1 VQPGDAALNR
11 ISDFKREKGETTMI
25 DVFDIMGPIM
35 VGPSSSHTAGAVR
48 IGRMARTLL
57 GDEPVKADIHL
68 HGSFAETGVGH
79 GTDKALVAG
88 LLGMATDDLD
98 IPNSFTIAEERGLKF
113 TFDEIDLRE
122 AHPNSV
128 KMEIT
133 GASGRRMKIQASSIG
148 GGRIRVDKLDGV
160 WVSYSGDYHTLIIQN
175 MDNQSN
181 LADVTTALSLARVN
195 VANMS
200 MHRSVK
206 GGNVMMIVETDDPI
220 PGYIVELLE
229 KQPGILQVIHY
240 RKEEE

>member
-1 VQPGDAALNR
+1 
-11 ISDFKREKGETTMI
+11 MI

-57 GDEPVKADIHL
+57 GDEPVKATILL

-98 IPNSFTIAEERGLKF
+98 IPNSFEIAEERGLKF
-113 TFDEIDLRE
+113 TFDEVDLRE

-128 KMEIT
+128 KLEIT
-133 GASGRRMKIQASSIG
+133 GASGRRMKMQASSLG
-148 GGRIRVDKLDGV
+148 GGRIMVDKLDGV
-160 WVSYSGDYHTLIIQN
+160 EVGFSGDFHTLIIQN
-175 MDNQSN
+175 MDNQDN
-181 LADVTTALSLARVN
+181 LSSVTTALSLARVN
-195 VANMS
+195 VANMG
-200 MHRSVK
+200 MHRSAK
-206 GGNVMMIVETDDPI
+206 GGSVMMIVETDDPI
-220 PGYIVELLE
+220 PGYIAELLE

-240 RKEEE
+240 KKEEE

>member
-1 VQPGDAALNR
+1 
-11 ISDFKREKGETTMI
+11 MI

-57 GDEPVKADIHL
+57 GDEPVKAVLLL

-79 GTDKALVAG
+79 GTDKALIAG

-98 IPNSFTIAEERGLKF
+98 IPNSFEIAEERGLKF
-113 TFDEIDLRE
+113 SFDEVDLRE

-128 KMEIT
+128 KMEVT
-133 GASGRRMKIQASSIG
+133 GASGRRMKMQASSIG
-148 GGRIRVDKLDGV
+148 GGRISVDKLDGV
-160 WVSYSGDYHTLIIQN
+160 WVSFSGDYHTLIIQN

-200 MHRSVK
+200 MHRSAK

>member
-1 VQPGDAALNR
+1 
-11 ISDFKREKGETTMI
+11 MI

-57 GDEPVKADIHL
+57 GEEPVKAALHL

-98 IPNSFTIAEERGLKF
+98 IPNSFEIAGQKGLSF
-113 TFDEIDLRE
+113 AFDEVDLRD

-128 KMEIT
+128 NVEVE
-133 GASGRRMKIQASSIG
+133 GASGRRMKMQASSTG
-148 GGRIRVDKLDGV
+148 GGRIMVDKLDGV
-160 WVSYSGDYHTLIIQN
+160 EVSFSGDYHTLVIQN
-175 MDNQSN
+175 LDNQGN
-181 LADVTTALSLARVN
+181 LADVTTALALARVN

-200 MHRSVK
+200 LHRSDK
-206 GGNVMMIVETDDPI
+206 GGNVMMIIETDDPV
-220 PGYIVELLE
+220 PDYLVELLD

-240 RKEEE
+240 KREG

>member
-1 VQPGDAALNR
+1 
-11 ISDFKREKGETTMI
+11 M

-57 GDEPVKADIHL
+57 GDEPVKAVLLL

-79 GTDKALVAG
+79 GTDKALIAG

-98 IPNSFTIAEERGLKF
+98 IPNSFEIAEERGLKF
-113 TFDEIDLRE
+113 SFDEVDLRE

-128 KMEIT
+128 KMEVT
-133 GASGRRMKIQASSIG
+133 GASGRRMKMQASSIG
-148 GGRIRVDKLDGV
+148 GGRISVDKLDGV
-160 WVSYSGDYHTLIIQN
+160 WVSFSGDYHTLIIQN

>member
-1 VQPGDAALNR
+1 
-11 ISDFKREKGETTMI
+11 MI

-98 IPNSFTIAEERGLKF
+98 IPNSFDIAGERGLKF

-148 GGRIRVDKLDGV
+148 GGRISVDKLHGV
-160 WVSYSGDYHTLIIQN
+160 WVSFSGDYHTLIIQN

-240 RKEEE
+240 KKEED